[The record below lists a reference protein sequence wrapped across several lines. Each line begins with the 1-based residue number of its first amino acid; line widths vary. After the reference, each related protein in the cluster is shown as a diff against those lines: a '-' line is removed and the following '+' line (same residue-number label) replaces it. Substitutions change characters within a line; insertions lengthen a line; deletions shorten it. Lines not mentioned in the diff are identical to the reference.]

1 MSIALAIPHLTSL
14 TLIGMDCPCGHKE
27 YPVPPIEER
36 HIKTAF
42 EAQQDRYAVHV
53 PEMRA
58 YRGLADILKIKTL
71 TQLRLRNIFLF
82 DSRWKT
88 VKPSCRIRKLEI
100 GYCLPAK
107 YHPNQGAA
115 NRIME
120 LFETDIEELT
130 LEALPTQ
137 REVPLTRPRKI
148 PLVHLHKL
156 HLDALMPAQD
166 RKHTLYYLSG
176 SPIRKL
182 TISCLKSDI
191 QNIRQVLREF
201 HQSYPAAYP
210 QLEKIT
216 FRVVEMIG
224 LRKVVRTPFP
234 ICVARRAKADGRS
247 LWRQLDGVLAGL
259 SFGRAGAWCLQGPMA
274 TSHSYEPGYEYASA
288 YAIHDGPN
296 SLVEGKEKGSILS

>member
-1 MSIALAIPHLTSL
+1 
-14 TLIGMDCPCGHKE
+14 MDCPCGHKE

-42 EAQQDRYAVHV
+42 EAQQERYAVHV
-53 PEMRA
+53 PEIRA
-58 YRGLADILKIKTL
+58 YRGLSHILKSKTL
-71 TQLRLRNIFLF
+71 TQLRFRNVHLF
-82 DSRWKT
+82 DPRWKT
-88 VKPSCRIRKLEI
+88 MKPTCRIRKLEI
-100 GYCLPAK
+100 GYCLPSK

-115 NRIME
+115 NLIME

-182 TISCLKSDI
+182 TISCLKTDV
-191 QNIRQVLREF
+191 QKVREVLREF
-201 HQSYPAAYP
+201 HHMYPSLYP
-210 QLEKIT
+210 HLKKIT
-216 FRVVEMIG
+216 FSVVEMRGHRRI
-224 LRKVVRTPFP
+224 VRPPFP
-234 ICVARRAKADGRS
+234 ICVARCLAADSRGRS
-247 LWRQLDGVLAGL
+247 IWKQLDAVLAGL
-259 SFGRAGAWCLQGPMA
+259 SFGRAGAWCLKGPALVPPCDYDYDYGGAKGFQG
-274 TSHSYEPGYEYASA
+274 TLGE
-288 YAIHDGPN
+288 
-296 SLVEGKEKGSILS
+296 VSIRS